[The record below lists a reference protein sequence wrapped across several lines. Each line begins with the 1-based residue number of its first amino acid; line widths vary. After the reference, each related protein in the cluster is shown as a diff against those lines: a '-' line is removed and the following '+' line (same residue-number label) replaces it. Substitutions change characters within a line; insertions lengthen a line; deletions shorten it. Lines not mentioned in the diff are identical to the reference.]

1 MKALPGDS
9 PSRADV
15 ARRWL
20 TSTFAGRALLAGAC
34 IKLIVAA
41 AHAALDPLPEVLEWL
56 DFIGGVSLL
65 IGAVAVGYRLYVAA
79 KRRLLWRVRRKLT
92 LSYIFIGFVP
102 ALLIITFFLLCGLLL
117 FFNVSSYLMQSRV
130 AALVDQTRFLA
141 QTAAVELQRM
151 PASSGVQ
158 GPIERRQIGSSS
170 RYPGVSYAVLPI
182 KRDCRSSAP
191 AAGRTITLDQPV
203 IAGPWAHVE
212 PPRIVPDWVTCA
224 GRAALVAY
232 HEMTSGPDGPAASRT
247 RLAIRAIALPDV
259 AAPGYAIVVDVPFS
273 SEIAHQLRD
282 ETGIELGD
290 VGIIGT
296 GNTGVQPVPGRI
308 VTDPVGSRSAGSA
321 PATSRL
327 DQRLPWV
334 AFLDFIDWNTGE
346 TGNLTVSIGISPA
359 EIYDRISATPGIG
372 TFSISRILLAAV
384 AFIGVMFL
392 VIQFMAF
399 LMGFALARSI
409 TGSVHELFVGTER
422 VQQGDFNHK
431 IPIRSHDQL
440 GELAKSFNEMTTSI
454 EDLLQQKAV
463 KERLEQELRI
473 ARNIQMSLL
482 PQGPLLMPGI
492 ALTAH
497 CEPAR
502 EVGGDYYDFL
512 PLDAHRLG
520 ILIADVSGKG
530 TSAAL
535 YMAELKGLML
545 SLCER
550 HTSPRLLLIEANRII
565 SHHLDSR
572 SFITITYAIVD
583 LQARTLTYARAGHC
597 PLIYLP
603 APNGMGPRPVQI
615 LAPDGM
621 VLGLKIDNGQMFERL
636 LQEDTVPIAPGDL
649 FVLFTDGMSEAMN
662 PSDECFGE
670 TRLGELIHD
679 HGHLPS
685 EELRERI
692 LREIRAFVGTAS
704 QHDDMT
710 MLLLKVD
717 DGTAICNPLSAI
729 SANECEP
736 QAADRGSQVRI
747 ASD

>member
-15 ARRWL
+15 ARQWVTR
-20 TSTFAGRALLAGAC
+20 TFAGRALLAGAC
-34 IKLIVAA
+34 IKLLAA
-41 AHAALDPLPEVLEWL
+41 GAKAMVDPLPTVVEWL
-56 DFIGGVSLL
+56 DVLGGVSLL
-65 IGAVAVGYRLYVAA
+65 IGAVAVGYRLYVGA

-102 ALLIITFFLLCGLLL
+102 ALLIISFFLLCGLLL
-117 FFNVSSYLMQSRV
+117 FFNVSSYLIQSRV
-130 AALVDQTRFLA
+130 ASLVDQTRFLA

-151 PASSGVQ
+151 PASSEIG
-158 GPIERRQIGSSS
+158 GPIERRQIGASS

-182 KRDCRSSAP
+182 KKDCRSSAP
-191 AAGRTITLDQPV
+191 AVRRTIALDQPV
-203 IAGPWAHVE
+203 IAGPWAHVDA
-212 PPRIVPDWVTCA
+212 PRLVPSWVTCA
-224 GRAALVAY
+224 GHAGLLAY
-232 HEMTSGPDGPAASRT
+232 HEMGDGPDGPVARRT
-247 RLAIRAIALPDV
+247 RLALRAVALPDV
-259 AAPGYAIVVDVPFS
+259 ASPGYAVVVDVPLS

-282 ETGIELGD
+282 ETGIELGN
-290 VGIIGT
+290 VGIIDT
-296 GNTGVQPVPGRI
+296 ASKGVQPIAGRI
-308 VTDPVGSRSAGSA
+308 VTE
-321 PATSRL
+321 PATSRTTAEASGANRL
-327 DQRLPWV
+327 EQRLPWI
-334 AFLDFIDWNTGE
+334 AFLDFVDWNTGA

-409 TGSVHELFVGTER
+409 TGSVHELFVGTQR

-454 EDLLQQKAV
+454 EDLLQQKAE

-473 ARNIQMSLL
+473 ARSIQMSLL
-482 PQGPLLMPGI
+482 PQGQLLMPGL

-512 PLDAHRLG
+512 PLDADRLG

-545 SLCER
+545 SLSER
-550 HTSPRLLLIEANRII
+550 HTSPRTLLIEANRII
-565 SHHLDSR
+565 SQHLDSR
-572 SFITITYAIVD
+572 SFITMTYAVVD

-603 APNGMGPRPVQI
+603 APNGAGPRPVQI
-615 LAPDGM
+615 LAPDGL
-621 VLGLKIDNGQMFERL
+621 VLGLKIDNGEMFERL
-636 LQEDTVPIAPGDL
+636 LQEDTVALAPGDL

-662 PSDECFGE
+662 PADECFGE
-670 TRLGELIHD
+670 TRLGELVRD

-710 MLLLKVD
+710 MLLLKID
-717 DGTAICNPLSAI
+717 DA
-729 SANECEP
+729 
-736 QAADRGSQVRI
+736 GSVI
-747 ASD
+747 AHA